1 MAVLLAAFVSIVLDW
16 RWITTAMVFVVT
28 CFVSHFYQRVS
39 RYPRGPFPVP
49 LLGNLLDMRN
59 EDLHTKAI
67 EWSKTYG
74 DVFTLWISHKPM
86 VILNSYDV
94 IREAL
99 VKQKTI
105 FAGRPP
111 SKMRDIQNQGNHD
124 IMFEDYTPYWRALRK
139 AAFLAVRRYAVTK
152 TPQRLC
158 VRVVDAYVDALKMG
172 PQVVDSKK
180 FFFSMI
186 YKLVGASM
194 YSASLD
200 GEEREILR
208 LEEIDHE
215 YYEVS
220 PNGLP
225 SDVAPILGLLYRES
239 ERKIE
244 ALYTE
249 FREIVHR
256 LFNKAEESYHAGSDD
271 NIVHALL
278 AAREEAIRERE
289 SNAQY
294 ITKANLVQ
302 VVMNLFGGATDTTA
316 SALQWM
322 FIRLAKHPDVQKRI
336 QNEIEEK
343 IGIDPPVYGDREKLP
358 FTTACMLETIRC
370 HPFAPIGMP
379 HKASAETRLGTLAI
393 PKDASVL
400 FNIYRVNHDPN
411 LWEEPEKFRP
421 DRFLDPATGSLRQ
434 DAGPLVSF
442 SLGTRACPGEKL
454 AHVDIFYILV
464 RFMQRVSCSAVDD
477 ASSVE
482 LNSIGSSLFFLPA
495 QRDIVLCR
503 RN

>member
-1 MAVLLAAFVSIVLDW
+1 MAVLLAAFMFMLLDW
-16 RWITTAMVFVVT
+16 QWITTALVFVVT
-28 CFVSHFYQRVS
+28 WFVSHFYQRVF

-49 LLGNLLDMRN
+49 LLGNLLAMRK
-59 EDLHTKAI
+59 EDLHAKAI

-99 VKQKTI
+99 VKQKNL
-105 FAGRPP
+105 FAGRPDT
-111 SKMRDIQNQGNHD
+111 KMRDIQNQGNHD
-124 IMFEDYTPYWRALRK
+124 IMFEDYTPYWEALRK
-139 AAFLAVRRYAVTK
+139 AAFLAVRKYAVTDTTQK
-152 TPQRLC
+152 LC
-158 VRVVDAYVDALKMG
+158 TGIVDTYVDTLRIG
-172 PQVVDSKK
+172 PQIVDSKK

-194 YSASLD
+194 YGASLN
-200 GEEREILR
+200 GEDRDVLR

-225 SDVAPILGLLYRES
+225 SDVAPILGYVYRNRET
-239 ERKIE
+239 KIE

-249 FREIVHR
+249 FREVVLR
-256 LFNKAEESYHAGSDD
+256 LVTRAEGSHHAGSDD

-278 AAREEAIRERE
+278 AVREEAIREKE

-322 FIRLAKHPDVQKRI
+322 FIRLAKHPDIQKRI
-336 QNEIEEK
+336 QKEIK
-343 IGIDPPVYGDREKLP
+343 DNIGMDPPVYEDREKLP
-358 FTTACMLETIRC
+358 FTTACILETLRC
-370 HPFAPIGMP
+370 HPFAPVGMP
-379 HKASAETRLGTLAI
+379 HKTTAETKVGTQPI
-393 PKDASVL
+393 PKDTNVL

-411 LWEEPEKFRP
+411 LWEEPEKYRP
-421 DRFLDPATGSLRQ
+421 DRFLDTVTGKLRQ
-434 DAGPLVSF
+434 GAGPLVSF
-442 SLGTRACPGEKL
+442 GLGTRACPGEKL
-454 AHVDIFYILV
+454 AHVNIFYIIV
-464 RFMQRVSCSAVDD
+464 RFMQRLTCSAVDD

-482 LNSIGSSLFFLPA
+482 LKSIGSSLFFLPL
-495 QRDIVLCR
+495 QRDIVLTR
-503 RN
+503 IN